1 MNIKGAFCL
10 CNDLAEVAIISPIS
24 KFHLQQCIMFH
35 ELVFCRI
42 YHTVTT
48 ETVFKRLKISRKIR
62 ATIRNHKTTN
72 RIICERYWTEVG
84 LLASADW
91 VGKTLDCFLETP
103 ILYHELCLHEWYP
116 VGRHWVV
123 HNILSESRIW
133 HHTSLFLHV
142 SLPIA
147 INTLLRAYLPYKSAS
162 QAEQLTTVFPI
173 K

>member
-123 HNILSESRIW
+123 
-133 HHTSLFLHV
+133 
-142 SLPIA
+142 
-147 INTLLRAYLPYKSAS
+147 TLIQAS
-162 QAEQLTTVFPI
+162 QHPLWKSYLTSHITFPPCFPSHCN
-173 K
+173 